1 MYWEFQFLTFLQKT
15 ASPFFDLFWTLVTM
29 FGEEVILVA
38 IVSFLY
44 WCFNKSFAKCLG
56 YSVLTSITANC
67 ITKNIVSRDRPFQ
80 NTDWN
85 IENKRPD
92 TADGFS
98 FPSGHTQVCTSLF
111 VSMAIWIKKRWMWVF
126 AITISVLV
134 AFSRLYLGV
143 HFPTDVIAGFA
154 LGILFSFL
162 CCYLHQKIQ
171 NKLKLYLVTILIA
184 TIGLFFCTTEDFFT
198 AYGLLVGVLGA
209 FLFEEKYVN
218 FTLDVSWF
226 KKGLRLFFG
235 LLIILALKEGLKI
248 PFNMIADGNLYLRAL
263 RYAIASFC
271 GLGLYPML
279 FKKFNF

>member
-1 MYWEFQFLTFLQKT
+1 
-15 ASPFFDLFWTLVTM
+15 M

-38 IVSFLY
+38 IVGLLY
-44 WCFNKSFAKCLG
+44 WCLNKPFAKTLG

-67 ITKNIVSRDRPFQ
+67 IIKNIVSRPRPFQ
-80 NTDWN
+80 NPDWD
-85 IENKRPD
+85 ITNKRPD

-126 AITISVLV
+126 AITISLLV
-134 AFSRLYLGV
+134 AISRLYLGV

-154 LGILFSFL
+154 LGVIFSFV
-162 CCYLHQKIQ
+162 CCYLHKKVK
-171 NKLKLYLVTILIA
+171 NKFLLYIITIAISSA
-184 TIGLFFCTTEDFFT
+184 GLFFCTTEDFFT
-198 AYGLLVGVLGA
+198 GYGLLVGVLFA

-235 LLIILALKEGLKI
+235 LLLLLALKEGLKI
-248 PFNMIADGNLYLRAL
+248 PFDLIAEGNLYLRAL
-263 RYAIASFC
+263 RYGIASFV
-271 GLGLYPML
+271 GLGIYPML